1 MNPPKQASFWVA
13 VKEVI
18 LFSTVICLT
27 TNLSPSDDH
36 MTLPSLFD
44 QADVYI

>member
-1 MNPPKQASFWVA
+1 ME
-13 VKEVI
+13 EVI

-27 TNLSPSDDH
+27 ANLSPSDDS

-44 QADVYI
+44 QAYVYI